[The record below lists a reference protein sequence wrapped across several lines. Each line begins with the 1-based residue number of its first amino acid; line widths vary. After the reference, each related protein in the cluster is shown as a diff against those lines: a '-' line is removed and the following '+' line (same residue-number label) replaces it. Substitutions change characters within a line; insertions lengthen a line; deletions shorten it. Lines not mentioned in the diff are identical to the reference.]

1 MTREEYIKNL
11 FSTYSLVAVLSEK
24 NDCKVLR
31 LRNKTTQQDLILHS
45 FPKRLDAYELLC
57 KVRCENL
64 PEIYDALAMDDG
76 QIVLE
81 EYVEGLTVAEVLETG
96 SYTSRGAKNVL
107 RGVCGGV
114 IALHGCGILHRNI
127 KPENVMIGSSG
138 EVKLIDLNAS
148 LCLEPE
154 GEQAVD
160 PLGTIG
166 YAAYEQLGISQ
177 CDERTDVFA
186 LGVLL
191 NVMLTGEHPS
201 RRLARGKMGKI
212 VLKCTQIDPASRY
225 QSVQKLLEVL

>member
-1 MTREEYIKNL
+1 MEQIKG
-11 FSTYSLVAVLSEK
+11 SYRIAKILSQK
-24 NDCKVLR
+24 NGARVLR
-31 LRNKTTQQDLILHS
+31 LRHRTLERDLILRQY
-45 FPKRLDAYELLC
+45 PRPVLAYDILKKL
-57 KVRCENL
+57 RHPNL
-64 PEIYDALAMDDG
+64 PEVYDSLRLSDG

-114 IALHGCGILHRNI
+114 IALHGCGILHRDI